1 MISSLDAGLIRQS
14 LAAQSKAKL
23 DELEVFGSVASTNT
37 YLMSQPP
44 PDVGRFR
51 VAIADH
57 QTSGRGR
64 RFRRWASPPG
74 AGLYMSFAYSFEE
87 QPDHLPS
94 LTLAIG
100 VGVINALQGLGIEGI
115 SLKWPNDIVALDG
128 KLGGILTELQSR
140 ATEGVTVVTGVG
152 LNIKLP
158 EDAEMS
164 IESGWA
170 SHIVD
175 VSRICET
182 APAREAIA
190 AAIINELQGVMRKF
204 AALGFVGFVDA
215 WMQHDWL
222 SQREII
228 VDMPDQQISG
238 KAAGVDKDGALLV
251 DTGRAKTRVVS
262 GSIILA
268 GLKGQIQRE

>member
-1 MISSLDAGLIRQS
+1 MSSPDTNQIRQS
-14 LAAQSKAKL
+14 LVAETRAKL

-37 YLMSQPP
+37 YLMSQSAPA
-44 PDVGRFR
+44 VGRFR

-64 RFRRWASPPG
+64 HYRRWISPPG

-87 QPDHLPS
+87 QPDQLPS

-100 VGVINALQGLGIEGI
+100 VGVIAALKKLGIDGI

-128 KLGGILTELQSR
+128 KLGGILTELQSGV
-140 ATEGVTVVTGVG
+140 TDGVTVVTGIG

-158 EDAEMS
+158 DDAETS

-170 SHIVD
+170 RRVVD
-175 VSRICET
+175 VASICET
-182 APAREAIA
+182 APERALIA
-190 AAIINELQGVMRKF
+190 AAIVNELHSVMRKF
-204 AALGFVGFVDA
+204 AALGFVAFVEA
-215 WMQHDWL
+215 WTKHDWL
-222 SQREII
+222 NGREVI
-228 VDMPDQQISG
+228 VDLPDQQISG
-238 KAAGVDKDGALLV
+238 KAAGVDNDGALLV
-251 DTGRAKTRVVS
+251 DTGKTKTRVVS

-268 GLKGQIQRE
+268 GLTG

>member
-1 MISSLDAGLIRQS
+1 MTSLDSGRIRQS
-14 LAAQSKAKL
+14 LAAETKSKL

-37 YLMSQPP
+37 YLMSQPA
-44 PDVGRFR
+44 PDAGRFR

-64 RFRRWASPPG
+64 HYRRWVSPPG

-100 VGVINALQGLGIEGI
+100 VGVIAALQELGIDGV

-140 ATEGVTVVTGVG
+140 ATQEVTVVTGIG
-152 LNIKLP
+152 LNINLP
-158 EDAEMS
+158 EDAENS
-164 IESGWA
+164 IESDWA
-170 SHIVD
+170 RRVVD
-175 VSRICET
+175 VSGVCEEIPGR
-182 APAREAIA
+182 AAIA
-190 AAIINELQGVMRKF
+190 AAIVNELHAVMRKF
-204 AALGFVGFVDA
+204 AALGFVGFVEA
-215 WMQHDWL
+215 WAKHDWL
-222 SQREII
+222 KGREVI
-228 VDMPDQQISG
+228 VELPDQQISG
-238 KAAGVDKDGALLV
+238 VAAGVDNDGALLV
-251 DTGRAKTRVVS
+251 DTGKGKTRVVS

-268 GLKGQIQRE
+268 GLTG